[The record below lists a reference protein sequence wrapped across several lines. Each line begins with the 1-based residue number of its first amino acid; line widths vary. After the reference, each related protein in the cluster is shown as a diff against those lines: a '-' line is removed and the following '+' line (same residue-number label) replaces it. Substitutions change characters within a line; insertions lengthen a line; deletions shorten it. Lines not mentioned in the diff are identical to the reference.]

1 MIADLKP
8 YGEYKE
14 SELELAPHANAF
26 SPFAAS
32 RLRVNRGENGTRSR
46 EGAKGED
53 SHDR

>member
-14 SELELAPHANAF
+14 SELGLAPHANAF

-32 RLRVNRGENGTRSR
+32 RLRVRGKSEWHAKPRRR
-46 EGAKGED
+46 EGEGQP
-53 SHDR
+53 